1 MRLYIPRDRE
11 AHGIQIIGVK
21 GTRKSS
27 TVRRMVYQA
36 YDRGYPCVF
45 LDLKRDYLEEFYQ
58 EGKDWLVD
66 FGDTRGVRWMT
77 SREAV
82 DEPHAMPIA
91 DAAYPDQNNRTFFFQ
106 DHARAIFAYLVGVHH
121 PSTSELAQWFTRPT
135 MMDSLLKGTEHE
147 QTMSN
152 NAAEQRAGIIG
163 TLNHIGRT
171 LRWMPDN
178 DGDREFSVTEW
189 CKTRKGSI
197 FLSSSPYSF
206 PALRP
211 LHSMILD
218 MILLGVQTYPGPV
231 LIVADEIGVFQR
243 CPQLDK
249 GAAMIRS
256 AGAVV
261 VLAYQSYSQLE
272 ETYGEKM
279 ADSIASNNYAN
290 IVFRNSSPRSAKY
303 CADLLAMP
311 QEVERVR
318 ESRSRWTIFNPRPTL
333 SFTTERVML
342 SPVTPGEIQKLED
355 GHGYLSAAGRIT
367 KIHVDYFPPVVRAP
381 RLIERIIKP
390 IPAIE
395 PEQQE
400 PEPRPSRYSR
410 KPKQLPLADVS

>member
-11 AHGIQIIGVK
+11 AHGVQIIGVK

-27 TVRRMVYQA
+27 TVRRLVYQA
-36 YDRGYPCVF
+36 YERGYPCVF

-58 EGKDWLVD
+58 DGRDWLVD
-66 FGDTRGVRWMT
+66 FGDARGVRWMT
-77 SREAV
+77 SREAI

-106 DHARAIFAYLVGVHH
+106 DHARAIFAYLIGVHH
-121 PSTSELAQWFTRPT
+121 PTTSELATWFTRPAL
-135 MMDSLLKGTEHE
+135 MDSLLKGTEHE
-147 QTMSN
+147 QTLSK

-171 LRWMPDN
+171 LRWMPDQ

-189 CKTRKGSI
+189 CKNRKGSV

-218 MILLGVQTYPGPV
+218 MILLGVQTYLGGPV

-279 ADSIASNNYAN
+279 ADSISSNNYAN
-290 IVFRNSSPRSAKY
+290 IVFRNTSPRSAEY
-303 CADLLAMP
+303 CSKLLGMP
-311 QEVERVR
+311 QEVMRVR
-318 ESRSRWTIFNPRPTL
+318 ESRSPWSPL
-333 SFTTERVML
+333 SRRAGRTYSTERPMIA
-342 SPVTPGEIQKLED
+342 PVTPGEIQSLED
-355 GHGYLSAAGRIT
+355 GHGYLSASGRIT
-367 KIHVDYFPPVVRAP
+367 KIHVDYLPPIIRAP
-381 RLIERIIKP
+381 RLIERIVKP
-390 IPAIE
+390 APAIE
-395 PEQQE
+395 PE
-400 PEPRPSRYSR
+400 PPKPSRRYSQ
-410 KPKQLPLADVS
+410 KALPLA